1 MEATHLQPALFDPRR
16 PPLTQSLQRLETQ
29 AEQLREWRELPL
41 ADVTQVLGE
50 GPVSP
55 KKQLIVALAV
65 VVGGM
70 LAVMFVLV
78 RNAVRNRKARMAEA

>member
-1 MEATHLQPALFDPRR
+1 
-16 PPLTQSLQRLETQ
+16 
-29 AEQLREWRELPL
+29 
-41 ADVTQVLGE
+41 TQVLVE